1 MGKIFFEEE
10 HEFPTSIGKPAQRA
24 LLAAGYKRL
33 QDLTSATE
41 QDLLELHGFG
51 PKALDILRQALDEQ
65 DWRFKS

>member
-1 MGKIFFEEE
+1 MGKKISEEE

-65 DWRFKS
+65 DWHFKS